1 MWNGEAPVIRQW
13 LEAFRDA
20 IWADEPTARDAAL
33 IAAFAVLVP
42 FGWLIL
48 LVRPIRRAL
57 RNR

>member
-1 MWNGEAPVIRQW
+1 VIRQW